1 MGKMPLYLKH
11 VAFVGNFKGGS
22 LPLKDIVYMAGGAP
36 VDSIAH
42 FTSYL
47 VLGEGGESTAVFRK
61 WMDNISRGFLIVLSP
76 DDLCRIAVG
85 LSPAPE
91 PDRGTK
97 EGVIVWTT
105 DEADE
110 HSKNLEITTWHYRR
124 YKFATKYGVLQP
136 DGSRARM

>member
-36 VDSIAH
+36 VDNIAH

-47 VLGEGGESTAVFRK
+47 VVGEGGRDTALYRK
-61 WMDNISRGFLIVLSP
+61 WEKNITAGYLIAMDADGLR
-76 DDLCRIAVG
+76 RIAVG
-85 LSPAPE
+85 ITPAPE

-97 EGVIVWTT
+97 EGVIVWTS
-105 DEADE
+105 DEAE
-110 HSKNLEITTWHYRR
+110 ENEKSLELSTWQYRR

>member
-1 MGKMPLYLKH
+1 MPMPLYLKH

-47 VLGEGGESTAVFRK
+47 VLGEGGENTAVFRK

-76 DDLCRIAVG
+76 DDLRRIAVG
-85 LSPAPE
+85 LAPAPE

-110 HSKNLEITTWHYRR
+110 HSRNLEISTWQYRR

-136 DGSRARM
+136 DGSRVRM